1 MRVIG
6 LVRSPALTIML
17 STLISILGKHTNTED
32 GYVGFIG
39 AAIKKLGLNKP
50 IVCGASMAG
59 QVCLAVAVRNS
70 EVGALGT
77 IPLQGSDYLNMDR
90 QWHDRSPFVNQSLF
104 NPGTFR
110 LFLDETLYTN
120 ISKNG
125 STA

>member
-1 MRVIG
+1 MDAAFHMRVIG
-6 LVRSPALTIML
+6 RVSHELPCLLFAA
-17 STLISILGKHTNTED
+17 LISILGKHTNTED

-39 AAIKKLGLNKP
+39 AAIKKLGLKKP

-59 QVCLAVAVRNS
+59 QVCLAVAVRND

-104 NPGTFR
+104 NPGM
-110 LFLDETLYTN
+110 L
-120 ISKNG
+120 
-125 STA
+125 

>member
-1 MRVIG
+1 MAV
-6 LVRSPALTIML
+6 
-17 STLISILGKHTNTED
+17 GKHTNTED

-39 AAIKKLGLNKP
+39 AAIKKLGLKKP

-59 QVCLAVAVRNS
+59 QVCLAVAVRND

-104 NPGTFR
+104 NPGMLPTHR
-110 LFLDETLYTN
+110 IAQTTLLKSN
-120 ISKNG
+120 ENG
-125 STA
+125 FTA